1 MGVMPDSSPYGSQ
14 TVTGPGWP
22 NVDEEAL
29 AAAAAQYEEL
39 ALKLTGSVVPQQQGQ
54 LMKLADSWKGGGA
67 LAAAGEATTIIDGH
81 EANAAAAAA
90 IAAKLRAMEVT
101 VAKTKALVNATAMET
116 HQECEAIQTMPI
128 SNTQELVQS
137 RIKLGL
143 SQNIAFVNAN
153 ATELAAGLGVPPNI
167 PNPGAPPGTAQA
179 SQAAD
184 KGSQQAMQTM
194 MQMGQMAAQLPQ
206 QIGGMLTQAPQQ
218 LMQPLQ
224 QLAQPLQQLTS
235 MFGGKGGAGGAGP
248 TPFSSFSNHPLA
260 GGSGASGGGGMVR
273 AASTPGSGGVAL
285 QTSLM
290 ANLTGTASPGVAP
303 EAVLAGSGAVGGV
316 APVAAG
322 GAGMGAMGMMG
333 HRGES
338 GGTASSLAMP
348 APFEYDQDDDVD
360 DEW

>member
-1 MGVMPDSSPYGSQ
+1 MGLMPDSSPYGSQ

-54 LMKLADSWKGGGA
+54 LMKLADTWKGGGA
-67 LAAAGEATTIIDGH
+67 LAAAGEATTIIGGH
-81 EANAAAAAA
+81 EANAAQAAA

-116 HQECEAIQTMPI
+116 QQECEAIQAMPI

-143 SQNIAFVNAN
+143 SQNIAYVNAN
-153 ATELAAGLGVPPNI
+153 STELAAGLGVPPNI

-184 KGSQQAMQTM
+184 KGSQQAMQMM

-218 LMQPLQ
+218 LVQPLQ

-235 MFGGKGGAGGAGP
+235 MFGNGRYGWRRADTLLVLLQPPTGRRVRRERWWRHGARGIDARLWRSGVADPVDGEPDREPGGGGAGG
-248 TPFSSFSNHPLA
+248 
-260 GGSGASGGGGMVR
+260 R
-273 AASTPGSGGVAL
+273 RY
-285 QTSLM
+285 Q
-290 ANLTGTASPGVAP
+290 
-303 EAVLAGSGAVGGV
+303 
-316 APVAAG
+316 
-322 GAGMGAMGMMG
+322 
-333 HRGES
+333 
-338 GGTASSLAMP
+338 
-348 APFEYDQDDDVD
+348 
-360 DEW
+360 